1 MRYLLAVLVAA
12 VAALS
17 VACGDDDDGAD
28 SELTEQV
35 AEVCTETDEVAGE
48 DVLIVETP
56 EPGDTL
62 NGTVRVSG
70 QIAAF
75 QGTVWI
81 SVVKADGEHIVDAPR
96 QTSDIESEELVPF
109 DVELPAQV
117 SESTPGCVWVY
128 RQNAADPPEAVRV
141 PVMLEPAS

>member
-1 MRYLLAVLVAA
+1 MRYLVSGL
-12 VAALS
+12 AALLAALL
-17 VACGDDDDGAD
+17 VACGGDDDGAG

-48 DVLIVETP
+48 DVLVVETP
-56 EPGDTL
+56 EPGDVIEETL
-62 NGTVRVSG
+62 RVSG
-70 QIAAF
+70 EIAAF

-96 QTSDIESEELVPF
+96 MTSDPENEQLTPF

-117 SESTPGCVWVY
+117 SESTPACVWVY
-128 RQNAADPPEAVRV
+128 RQSSPDPPEAVKI
-141 PVMLEPAS
+141 PVTLEPPS